1 MSRPPSKSSENNFDE
16 AKNFF
21 LLGLES
27 YQKELYEEA
36 ERFLLLSLEFLPDRL
51 STLTN
56 LFAVLIKLE
65 KLEKANEIISKTIS
79 LYPTNETVYLNQ
91 GQLFEKNK
99 NWQMALSSYGKAI
112 DLKPGCA
119 EAYFNCAVALKE
131 LKRFDEAL
139 ASYDR
144 AIELEASYSVAY
156 SNRGVV
162 LSELKRF
169 DEALASYNK
178 AIELKSDY
186 AEAYSNR
193 GNVLN
198 ELKLF
203 DEALASYD
211 KAIQLKGDYAE
222 AYSNRGN
229 VLNELKLFDE
239 ALASYDKAIELKSD
253 YAEAYSNRGVVLN
266 ELKRFD
272 ESSASYDRAIEL
284 KSDYAEA
291 YLNKSLLLLSLQ
303 DFENGWPLYEWR
315 WKGVQKKAY
324 RNFPQPLWL
333 GVEPLINK
341 TILLHAEQGLGD
353 TIQFCRYAA
362 LIKKSGAKV
371 LLEVPTSLIRLLK
384 DLEGV
389 DVLLE
394 KGKKLPDFDYQCPL
408 LSLPLA
414 FKTELN
420 SISSPTPYL
429 QSNAEKIMV
438 WNQRLGTKSRLRIGL
453 VWSGSTTHK
462 NDHNRSLALADLI
475 NYLPQNIEYVSL
487 QKEVR
492 ECDKN
497 VLVNSAIK
505 NYSQWLIDFTDT
517 AALCDLMD
525 IVISVDTSVA
535 HLAAAL
541 GKPTWIVLPYKPDW
555 RWLLDRDD
563 SPWYESVFLYRQ
575 GDDRKWGSVLE
586 RVAGDLTKI
595 SK

>member
-56 LFAVLIKLE
+56 LFAVFIKLE
-65 KLEKANEIISKTIS
+65 KLEKANEIIAKTIS
-79 LYPTNETVYLNQ
+79 LYPTNEIVYLNQ

-99 NWQMALSSYGKAI
+99 NWKMALSSYGKAI

-178 AIELKSDY
+178 AIELKS
-186 AEAYSNR
+186 
-193 GNVLN
+193 
-198 ELKLF
+198 
-203 DEALASYD
+203 
-211 KAIQLKGDYAE
+211 DYAE

-438 WNQRLGTKSRLRIGL
+438 WNQRLGTKPRLRIGL

-541 GKPTWIVLPYKPDW
+541 GKPTWIMLPYKPDW

-563 SPWYESVFLYRQ
+563 SPWYESVLLYRQ
-575 GDDRKWGSVLE
+575 GDDREWKPVLE
-586 RVAGDLTKI
+586 RVARDLIELNK
-595 SK
+595 